1 MSTRLSRSLLLS
13 IVLTAVSVTLCRAAD
28 TSAVEREITRLEN
41 VWNDAYGAN
50 DLPNYFGYYAEDAL
64 LVFYNERT
72 TVSEYRKVWTQATK
86 TEPVQSAKISDIK
99 IRVGPSGD
107 TAVAS
112 YQIDVRTRHGDGK
125 VTEEHAFETDVWSKR
140 GDRWRISCVHYSGA
154 NSPPK

>member
-1 MSTRLSRSLLLS
+1 MSNRLFRWLALT
-13 IVLTAVSVTLCRAAD
+13 VLMIAFAPLCHATD
-28 TSAVEREITRLEN
+28 TSAVEREIMRLEN

-50 DLPNYFGYYAEDAL
+50 DLPNYFGYYAQDAL

-72 TVSEYRKVWTQATK
+72 TVPEYRKFWTQATK

-140 GDRWRISCVHYSGA
+140 GSEWRISVVHYSGA